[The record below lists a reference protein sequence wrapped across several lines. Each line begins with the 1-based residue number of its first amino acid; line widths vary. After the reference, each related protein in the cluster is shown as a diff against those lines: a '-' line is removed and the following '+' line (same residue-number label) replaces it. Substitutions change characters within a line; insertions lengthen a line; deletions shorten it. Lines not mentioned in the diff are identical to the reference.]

1 MADIFEKI
9 RNNIPFGD
17 EWESFEK
24 ILLLPEEQ
32 FKVIYPEFK
41 KQLEGV
47 FLSESFQDELL
58 TQVNS
63 IQKESLKSE
72 REDFENFLKELT
84 EDDTLSND
92 KKELLIFFFENVV
105 NSLYDMAEN
114 PRKKIQ
120 VKIEKINE
128 NAKIPE
134 YAHPSDA
141 GADIYAAEDIIIEPN
156 ETQIVRT
163 GIQVAIPVGYTIFI
177 YPRSGMSLKTGLR
190 IANSVGVI
198 DSNYRGEI
206 GVIMTNL
213 GQTPETI
220 KIGDK
225 IAQMVIAPAPMI
237 KWVEEKIDMDT
248 DRGTGGFGS
257 TGN

>member
-72 REDFENFLKELT
+72 REDFENFLKELA

-92 KKELLIFFFENVV
+92 KKELLIFFFKNVV

-141 GADIYAAEDIIIEPN
+141 GADIYAAEDITIEPRD
-156 ETQIVRT
+156 TVIIPT
-163 GIQVAIPVGYTIFI
+163 GIKVAIPVGYTIFI
-177 YPRSGMSLKTGLR
+177 YPRSGMSLKTGMR

-198 DSNYRGEI
+198 DSDYNKEI
-206 GVIMTNL
+206 GVIMTNT
-213 GQTPETI
+213 GNSQYTI
-220 KIGDK
+220 RQGDK
-225 IAQMVIAPAPMI
+225 IAQMVIMPVPMI
-237 KWVEEKIDMDT
+237 KFIEVNNIQDSG
-248 DRGTGGFGS
+248 RGGFGS
-257 TGN
+257 TGR